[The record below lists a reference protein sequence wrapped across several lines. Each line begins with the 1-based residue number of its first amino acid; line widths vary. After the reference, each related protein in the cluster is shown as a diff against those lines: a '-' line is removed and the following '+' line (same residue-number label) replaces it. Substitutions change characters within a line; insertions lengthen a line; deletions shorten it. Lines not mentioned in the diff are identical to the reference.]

1 MPLPVLTRTAMEEAL
16 RAVGIGPGDG
26 LLAHSALQLLGQPEG
41 GLQMIYDTIS
51 NVIGPEG
58 TLTVPTFPF
67 SFSRGLDYD
76 PQTTPSTGMGAFS
89 EFVRQLPE
97 AQRTPHPMQSLAVIG
112 KHAGDLAGRDTLSAF
127 DQGSAF
133 DRMLNLGFK
142 LLLLGA
148 DIQAASIVH
157 YSEQRAQVPYRYW
170 KDFTGRI
177 RLHDGWHTKTYRM
190 YVRDM
195 KVDAQLQLA
204 PIQHALE
211 TGGQWRIAV
220 LNFGE
225 VACCTLAS
233 FVVAADALLAAD
245 PWALVANRPPRAV
258 A

>member
-1 MPLPVLTRTAMEEAL
+1 MQEAL
-16 RAVGIGPGDG
+16 LAVGVGPGDG
-26 LLAHSALQLLGQPEG
+26 LLVHSALQLLGQPEG
-41 GLQMIYDTIS
+41 GLQMIYDAIS
-51 NVIGPEG
+51 NLIGPEG
-58 TLTVPTFPF
+58 TLAVPTFPF

-76 PQTTPSTGMGAFS
+76 PQTTPSTGMGVFS
-89 EFVRQLPE
+89 EFVRQLSG

-112 KHAGDLAGRDTLSAF
+112 KHASDLAGRDTLSAF
-127 DQGSAF
+127 DGGSAF
-133 DRMLNLGFK
+133 DRMLDLGFK

-177 RLHDGWHTKTYRM
+177 RLHDGWQTKTYRM

-195 KVDAQLQLA
+195 EVDAQLRLT

-211 TGGQWRIAV
+211 AGGQWRVAV

-225 VACCTLAS
+225 VACCTLAA
-233 FVVAADALLAAD
+233 FVVAADSLLAAD
-245 PWALVANRPPRAV
+245 LWALVANRPARPA